1 MTLNHPQGLKFEH
14 VQVLLWTVF
23 THLFIGEINWKETSK
38 AFAFG
43 VSTGA
48 GPCFDTQMVGHTV
61 VTLTEKRDSTPVT
74 LGAEARGTQVLPS
87 RGSKSTGA
95 DAKPG
100 GAWLCTMFSSLC
112 PYECPYEVRAR
123 AGLTPELLSCGG
135 PLQDRECVL
144 RPWSCHAVPS
154 GG

>member
-1 MTLNHPQGLKFEH
+1 
-14 VQVLLWTVF
+14 
-23 THLFIGEINWKETSK
+23 
-38 AFAFG
+38 
-43 VSTGA
+43 
-48 GPCFDTQMVGHTV
+48 MVGHTV

-112 PYECPYEVRAR
+112 PYEVRAR
-123 AGLTPELLSCGG
+123 AGLTPELLAYGG

-144 RPWSCHAVPS
+144 RP
-154 GG
+154 